1 MKTKKI
7 LAGAL
12 AAAVV
17 TTSLPGMGVPVF
29 AAGSFLTP
37 NSNCYTTDNPFT
49 FPMGAGE
56 VKTLEAELA
65 TTLYNDT
72 SNNENNRW
80 PMKIQTEN
88 GVTAVHDMAKN
99 GDYAT
104 YAYTAEAGL
113 YLVTAHYAC
122 GGNNTMVV
130 SDAVTKSDKV
140 NTVFMQVAS
149 TKVGNDLQWRTK
161 QFLLRINKTGAGTLK
176 IASTSGNQA
185 EDAPR
190 LDKLEIT
197 KMQMPKYEGENRF
210 SFPTELNAT
219 TPATLEAEYGII
231 TNVITTEDENGN
243 YPAQEKM
250 DNDRGKDPWT
260 GNGYFLTSVNTGDSV
275 AYAYHAKKPG
285 IYEFTATY
293 RSGSNDNHY
302 TWSSDNNQIVDGSV
316 QAGNTGENA
325 SSVTKTKTFRVAVAK
340 AGDGTLT
347 FAAPNPSSQ
356 GKKNMAMTDK
366 FDITLVVD
374 KSALASTIA
383 EADALNL
390 DDYEDAGKKAF
401 TAALDAA
408 KEVNTNYTDAL
419 TQEQV
424 NEALDALNTAKN
436 ALTLKATTTDI
447 RIKTQPVKKVYNL
460 GEAVDTRGLV
470 VEAVKSTGNVELT
483 EADYDVTGFD
493 SAEAGTKTLT
503 VTLKA
508 NTTLTA
514 TTNVEV
520 VDGARLDAKVTE
532 AEAKTAD
539 KHYTSATKEAFDAKL
554 SAAKTVQ
561 DDIKAANGDN
571 NVTASGTAVTAAR
584 VEEATTAL
592 NSAMNDLEEMYKVTV
607 PAGAELTVEAGVESE
622 TGSGDTNKWAYV
634 PVATKVTVNA
644 PKTNAS
650 GDKFAAWTW
659 NKQKL
664 SESNEYAFYVVG
676 DMNLQMTYDAST
688 VDEAEVVL
696 VGSTKYTEK
705 EKKRSF
711 IAKRSVSKKCEKVL
725 EYGVVVTDQT
735 GWDRYYKVGAANPK
749 LFKKGSTRTK
759 YSRKYSDRDGLLAYN
774 GTFVANL
781 KVADKNEKWYGRPY
795 VIYQDA
801 KGVTKTVYAD
811 KVIRY

>member
-1 MKTKKI
+1 M
-7 LAGAL
+7 

-37 NSNCYTTDNPFT
+37 NSNCYTTDNPFI

-88 GVTAVHDMAKN
+88 GVTAVYDMAKN

-210 SFPTELNAT
+210 SFPTELNAA

-250 DNDRGKDPWT
+250 DNDRDKDPWT
-260 GNGYFLTSVNTGDSV
+260 GNRYFLTSVNTGDSV
-275 AYAYHAKKPG
+275 AYAYHAEKPG

-302 TWSSDNNQIVDGSV
+302 TWSSDNNQIVAGSV

-325 SSVTKTKTFRVAVAK
+325 SSVTKTKTFRVAVAE

-374 KSALASTIA
+374 KSDLVSAI
-383 EADALNL
+383 ENVKDLNL
-390 DDYEDAGKKAF
+390 DDYEDAGKEAF
-401 TAALDAA
+401 RTALATAQ
-408 KEVNTNYTDAL
+408 EVNTNYTDTL
-419 TQEQV
+419 TQEDVANAV
-424 NEALDALNTAKN
+424 NALNTAKS
-436 ALTLKATTTDI
+436 ALTLKAETTDI
-447 RIKTQPVKKVYNL
+447 QIKTQPTKTVYNL
-460 GEAVDTRGLV
+460 GESFDTTGLT

-483 EADYDVTGFD
+483 ETDYTVTGFD
-493 SAEAGTKTLT
+493 SDAVGTKTLT
-503 VTLKA
+503 VTLNA
-508 NTTLTA
+508 NTDLTA
-514 TTNVEV
+514 TTDVEV
-520 VDGARLDAKVTE
+520 VDGARLDAKVAE
-532 AEAKTAD
+532 AEAKTAG
-539 KHYTSATKEAFDAKL
+539 HYTSATRIAFDEKL
-554 SAAKTVQ
+554 TAAKAVQ
-561 DDIKAANGDN
+561 DDIKAANGGSTVTVS
-571 NVTASGTAVTAAR
+571 VTADR
-584 VEEATTAL
+584 VAQATTAL
-592 NSAMNDLEEMYKVTV
+592 DSAMNDLEEMYKVTV
-607 PAGAELTVEAGVESE
+607 PAGAELTVEDGVESE
-622 TGSGDTNKWAYV
+622 SGSGDANKWVYV
-634 PVATKVTVNA
+634 PVATKVTVTA
-644 PKTNAS
+644 PKTNDANE
-650 GDKFAAWTW
+650 KFAAWTW

-688 VDEAEVVL
+688 VKEEEVVL
-696 VGSTKYTEK
+696 VGSTKYTTE
-705 EKKRSF
+705 KRSF
-711 IAKRSVSKKCEKVL
+711 IAKRSVSKKCKKVL
-725 EYGVVVTDQT
+725 EYGVVVTDQK
-735 GWDRYYKVGAANPK
+735 GWDTYYKVGAANPK
-749 LFKKGSTRTK
+749 LFKKGNTRTK

-811 KVIRY
+811 NVIKY

>member
-37 NSNCYTTDNPFT
+37 DSNCYTANNPFT
-49 FPMGAGE
+49 FPRGEE

-65 TTLYNDT
+65 TTLYTGERNQYPMHIETNDG
-72 SNNENNRW
+72 R
-80 PMKIQTEN
+80 
-88 GVTAVHDMAKN
+88 TAIHDMLKN

-122 GGNNTMVV
+122 GGDNTMVL
-130 SDAVTKSDKV
+130 SDAGTKNNNV
-140 NTVFMQVAS
+140 NTVFMSVAS
-149 TKVGNDLQWRTK
+149 TSVDRIPQWRTK
-161 QFLLRINKTGAGTLK
+161 QFLLKINNTGAGTLK
-176 IASTSGNQA
+176 IASTG

-210 SFPTELNAT
+210 SFPTELNAA

-231 TNVITTEDENGN
+231 TNYVANDDGD
-243 YPAQEKM
+243 YPAQEKK
-250 DNDRGKDPWT
+250 DNDRGQTQWT
-260 GNGYFLTSVNTGDSV
+260 GNGYYLTSVNTGDSV
-275 AYAYHAKKPG
+275 AYAYHAEKPG
-285 IYEFTATY
+285 IYAFTATY
-293 RSGSNDNHY
+293 RSGSSKNHY
-302 TWSSDNNQIVDGSV
+302 TWSSDNNKIVPGRV
-316 QAGNTGENA
+316 QAGNSGENA
-325 SSVTKTKTFRVAVAK
+325 SSVTKTKTFRVAVAE
-340 AGDGTLT
+340 AGDGILT
-347 FAAPNPSSQ
+347 FAAPNPSNSTE
-356 GKKNMAMTDK
+356 KDMAMTDR

-374 KSALASTIA
+374 KSALVSAIT
-383 EADALNL
+383 EAGKLNL
-390 DDYEDAGKKAF
+390 SEYEDAGKDDF
-401 TAALDAA
+401 TAALATA
-408 KEVNTNYTDAL
+408 QEVNTNYTDAL

-424 NEALDALNTAKN
+424 NEAVDALNTAKN

-460 GEAVDTRGLV
+460 KDDVDTTGLV
-470 VEAVKSTGNVELT
+470 VEAVKDNNTTEELASDAYTVALDSTST
-483 EADYDVTGFD
+483 
-493 SAEAGTKTLT
+493 GTKTLT

-508 NTTLTA
+508 NTSLTA
-514 TTNVEV
+514 TTDVEV
-520 VDGARLDAKVTE
+520 VDGASLDAKVTE
-532 AEAKTAD
+532 AETKTAG
-539 KHYTSATKEAFDAKL
+539 KHYTKATRVTFDEKL
-554 SAAKTVQ
+554 TAAKAVQ
-561 DDIKAANGDN
+561 NDIKAVNGGST
-571 NVTASGTAVTAAR
+571 VTVSVTAAR
-584 VEEATTAL
+584 VEEATVAL
-592 NSAMNDLEEMYKVTV
+592 DSAMNDLEEMYKVTV
-607 PAGAELTVEAGVESE
+607 PTEADLTVEAGVESE

-644 PKTNAS
+644 PKTNTS

-659 NKQKL
+659 GGQKL
-664 SESNEYAFYVVG
+664 SGSNEYAFYVVG
-676 DMNLQMTYDAST
+676 NMELQMTYDANT
-688 VDEAEVVL
+688 VNEAEVVL

-749 LFKKGSTRTK
+749 LFKKGNTRTK

-811 KVIRY
+811 KVIEY

>member
-29 AAGSFLTP
+29 AAGESLTT
-37 NSNCYTTDNPFT
+37 SNYTTKNPFR
-49 FPMGAGE
+49 FPMQGE
-56 VKTLEAELA
+56 GPATLEAELA
-65 TTLYNDT
+65 TELHNDT
-72 SNNENNRW
+72 GNDGGYS
-80 PMKIQTEN
+80 MKIITEDN
-88 GVTAVHDMAKN
+88 RTFIKDMLKN

-122 GGNNTMVV
+122 GGTNTMVL
-130 SDAVTKSDKV
+130 SDADNKNDKI
-140 NTVFMQVAS
+140 NTVAVRVAS
-149 TKVGNDLQWRTK
+149 TSVNNVPQWRTT
-161 QFLLRINKTGAGTLK
+161 QFLLSVNKSGTGTLK
-176 IASTSGNQA
+176 IASDKTQ
-185 EDAPR
+185 DAPR
-190 LDKLEIT
+190 IDRLEIT
-197 KMQMPKYEGENRF
+197 KVLQKYEDTNRF
-210 SFPTELNAT
+210 QFPTNAT
-219 TPATLEAEYGII
+219 AAVLEAESGII
-231 TNVITTEDENGN
+231 TNVKENAN
-243 YPAQEKM
+243 NQDDYEQYPATEQAE
-250 DNDRGKDPWT
+250 NWP
-260 GNGYFLTSVNTGDSV
+260 GNGYFVNSVNTGDSV
-275 AYAYHAKKPG
+275 AYAYHAEKPG

-293 RSGSNDNHY
+293 RSGSEKNHY
-302 TWSSDNNQIVDGSV
+302 TWSSDNGQIEAGSV
-316 QAGNTGENA
+316 QAGNNVA
-325 SSVTKTKTFRVAVAK
+325 QVTTTTTKTFRVAVK
-340 AGDGTLT
+340 TAGDGILT
-347 FAAPNPSSQ
+347 FAAPKVAENVE
-356 GKKNMAMTDK
+356 NMAQTDK

-374 KSALASTIA
+374 KSALVSAIA

-390 DDYEDAGKKAF
+390 NNYENGETKEAF
-401 TAALDAA
+401 KTALTNA
-408 KEVNTNYTDAL
+408 KTANTNYTDAL
-419 TQEQV
+419 TQTEVDNAV
-424 NEALDALNTAKN
+424 NALNTAKN

-447 RIKTQPVKKVYNL
+447 QIKTQPVKKVYNL
-460 GEAVDTRGLV
+460 NEAVNTTGLV
-470 VEAVKSTGNVELT
+470 VEAVKDNNTTEELASDAYTVALDST
-483 EADYDVTGFD
+483 AI
-493 SAEAGTKTLT
+493 GTKKLT

-514 TTNVEV
+514 TTDVEV

-561 DDIKAANGDN
+561 DDIKVANGDN

-584 VEEATTAL
+584 VADAITAL
-592 NSAMNDLEEMYKVTV
+592 DTAMNDLEEVYKVTV
-607 PAGAELTVEAGVESE
+607 PAGAELTVVDKVENE
-622 TGSGDTNKWAYV
+622 PGSDDTNKWVYV
-634 PVATKVTVNA
+634 PVATKVMVKA
-644 PKTNAS
+644 PETNAS
-650 GDKFAAWTW
+650 GEKFAAWTW
-659 NKQKL
+659 DKQKL

-749 LFKKGSTRTK
+749 LFKKGNTRTK

-811 KVIRY
+811 KVIKY

>member
-88 GVTAVHDMAKN
+88 GVTAVYDMAKN

-210 SFPTELNAT
+210 SFPTELNAA

-275 AYAYHAKKPG
+275 AYAYHAEKPG
-285 IYEFTATY
+285 IYEFTARY

-302 TWSSDNNQIVDGSV
+302 TWSSDNGNIVAGSV
-316 QAGNTGENA
+316 QAGHTD
-325 SSVTKTKTFRVAVAK
+325 SSATQTKTFKVAVAE
-340 AGDGTLT
+340 AGDGILT
-347 FAAPNPSSQ
+347 FAAPEPGT

-374 KSALASTIA
+374 KGALVSAIKG
-383 EADALNL
+383 ADELNL
-390 DDYEDAGKKAF
+390 ANYEDGETKEAF
-401 TAALDAA
+401 KTALTNA
-408 KEVNTNYTDAL
+408 KTANTNYTDAL

-424 NEALDALNTAKN
+424 NEAVDTLNTAKN

-460 GEAVDTRGLV
+460 KDDVDTTGLV
-470 VEAVKSTGNVELT
+470 VEAVKDNNTTEELASDAYTVVLDSTST
-483 EADYDVTGFD
+483 
-493 SAEAGTKTLT
+493 GTKTLT

-508 NTTLTA
+508 NTSLIA
-514 TTNVEV
+514 TTDVEV
-520 VDGARLDAKVTE
+520 VDGASLDAKVTE
-532 AEAKTAD
+532 AETKTAG
-539 KHYTSATKEAFDAKL
+539 KHYTKATRVTFDEKL
-554 SAAKTVQ
+554 TAAKAVQ
-561 DDIKAANGDN
+561 NDIKAVNGGST
-571 NVTASGTAVTAAR
+571 VTVSVTAAR
-584 VEEATTAL
+584 VEEATAAL
-592 NSAMNDLEEMYKVTV
+592 DSAMNDLEEMYKVTV
-607 PAGAELTVEAGVESE
+607 PAGAELTVETGVERE
-622 TGSGDTNKWAYV
+622 PGSDNANKWVYV
-634 PVATKVTVNA
+634 PVATKVTVKA
-644 PKTNAS
+644 PKTN
-650 GDKFAAWTW
+650 DENKKFAAWTW

-676 DMNLQMTYDAST
+676 DMNLQMTYDAGT
-688 VDEAEVVL
+688 VKEEEVVL
-696 VGSTKYTEK
+696 VGSTKYT

-711 IAKRSVSKKCEKVL
+711 IAKRSVSKKCQKVL
-725 EYGVVVTDQT
+725 EYGVVVTDQK
-735 GWDRYYKVGAANPK
+735 GWDTYYKEGVTNQKP
-749 LFKKGSTRTK
+749 FEKGNTRTK
-759 YSRKYSDRDGLLAYN
+759 CSKKVAATGNLLAYN

-781 KVADKNEKWYGRPY
+781 KVADKNEKWYGRAY
-795 VIYQDA
+795 VRYTDA
-801 KGVTKTVYAD
+801 NGQEKTFYAPN
-811 KVIRY
+811 VIEY

>member
-88 GVTAVHDMAKN
+88 GVTAVYDMAKN

-122 GGNNTMVV
+122 GGDNTMVV

-149 TKVGNDLQWRTK
+149 TKVGNDPQWRTK

-210 SFPTELNAT
+210 SFPTELNAA

-260 GNGYFLTSVNTGDSV
+260 GNRYFLTSVNTGDSV
-275 AYAYHAKKPG
+275 AYAYHAEKPG
-285 IYEFTATY
+285 IYEFTARY

-302 TWSSDNNQIVDGSV
+302 TWSSTDSKIVAGSV
-316 QAGNTGENA
+316 QAGHTD
-325 SSVTKTKTFRVAVAK
+325 SSATQTKTFKVAVAE
-340 AGDGTLT
+340 AGDGILT
-347 FAAPNPSSQ
+347 FAAPNPSSS

-374 KSALASTIA
+374 KSDLVSAI
-383 EADALNL
+383 ADAEDLNL
-390 DDYEDAGKKAF
+390 DDYEDAGKEAF
-401 TAALDAA
+401 RTALATAQ
-408 KEVNTNYTDAL
+408 EVNTNYTDTL
-419 TQEQV
+419 TQEDVANAV
-424 NEALDALNTAKN
+424 NALNAAKD

-447 RIKTQPVKKVYNL
+447 QIKTQPVKKVYNL
-460 GEAVDTRGLV
+460 GEAVDTAGLV

-483 EADYDVTGFD
+483 AADYTVTGFD
-493 SAEAGTKTLT
+493 STSKGTKTLT

-508 NTTLTA
+508 NTSLIA
-514 TTNVEV
+514 TTDVEV
-520 VDGARLDAKVTE
+520 VDGASLDAKVTE
-532 AEAKTAD
+532 AETKTAG
-539 KHYTSATKEAFDAKL
+539 KHYTLATKAVFDEKL
-554 SAAKTVQ
+554 NAAKTVQ
-561 DDIKAANGDN
+561 NDIKAANGDSA
-571 NVTASGTAVTAAR
+571 VTASGTAVTADR
-584 VEEATTAL
+584 VAQATTAL
-592 NSAMNDLEEMYKVTV
+592 DSAMNDLEEMYKVTV
-607 PAGAELTVEAGVESE
+607 PAGAELTVEDGVESE
-622 TGSGDTNKWAYV
+622 SGSDNANKWVYV
-634 PVATKVTVNA
+634 PVATKVTVKA
-644 PKTNAS
+644 PKTN
-650 GDKFAAWTW
+650 DENKKFAAWTW
-659 NKQKL
+659 DKQKL
-664 SESNEYAFYVVG
+664 SESNEYAFYVVA
-676 DMNLQMTYDAST
+676 DMDLQMTYDANT

-705 EKKRSF
+705 KRSF
-711 IAKRSVSKKCEKVL
+711 IAKRSVSKKCQKVL
-725 EYGVVVTDQT
+725 EYGVVVTDQK
-735 GWDRYYKVGAANPK
+735 GWETYYGEGATNPK
-749 LFKKGSTRTK
+749 PFEKGSTRTK
-759 YSRKYSDRDGLLAYN
+759 CSRKYSEHDGLLAYN
-774 GTFVANL
+774 GTFKANL
-781 KVADKNEKWYGRPY
+781 KVANKSEKWYGRPY

-801 KGVTKTVYAD
+801 KGVTKTVYA
-811 KVIRY
+811 KNVIRY

>member
-17 TTSLPGMGVPVF
+17 TTSLPGMGIPVF
-29 AAGSFLTP
+29 AAGSLLTSDP
-37 NSNCYTTDNPFT
+37 NCYTTNNPFA
-49 FPMGAGE
+49 FPTEAGE
-56 VKTLEAELA
+56 VQTLEAELA
-65 TTLYNDT
+65 TTLWNDT
-72 SNNENNRW
+72 TNGNQY
-80 PMKIQTEN
+80 PMHIETGN
-88 GVTAVHDMAKN
+88 GRTAIHDMLKN

-104 YAYTAEAGL
+104 YAYKAEAGL

-122 GGNNTMVV
+122 GGENTMVL
-130 SDAVTKSDKV
+130 SDADNKNDKI
-140 NTVFMQVAS
+140 NTVAVRVAS
-149 TKVGNDLQWRTK
+149 TSENNVPQWRTT
-161 QFLLRINKTGAGTLK
+161 QFLLSVNKSGTGTLK
-176 IASTSGNQA
+176 IASDKTQ
-185 EDAPR
+185 DAPR
-190 LDKLEIT
+190 IDKLEIT
-197 KMQMPKYEGENRF
+197 KVLRKYEDTNRF
-210 SFPTELNAT
+210 QFPTNAS
-219 TPATLEAEYGII
+219 PVTLEAECGIV
-231 TNVITTEDENGN
+231 TNVKANANAQDDYEQ
-243 YPAQEKM
+243 YPATEQAASWASK
-250 DNDRGKDPWT
+250 
-260 GNGYFLTSVNTGDSV
+260 GYFVNSVNTGDSV
-275 AYAYHAKKPG
+275 AYAYHAEKPG

-293 RSGSNDNHY
+293 RSGSEKNHY
-302 TWSSDNNQIVDGSV
+302 TWSSDNGQIEAGSV
-316 QAGNTGENA
+316 QAGNNVA
-325 SSVTKTKTFRVAVAK
+325 QVTTTTTKTFRVAVK
-340 AGDGTLT
+340 TAGDGILT
-347 FAAPNPSSQ
+347 FAAPEPAENVE
-356 GKKNMAMTDK
+356 NMAQTDK

-374 KSALASTIA
+374 KSDLVSAIEEANALVP
-383 EADALNL
+383 NL
-390 DDYEDAGKKAF
+390 DNYEDGETKTAF
-401 TAALDAA
+401 TAALDDANG
-408 KEVNTNYTDAL
+408 VNINYADTL
-419 TQEQV
+419 TQDDV
-424 NEALDALNTAKN
+424 NNAVTRLNNAKAALV
-436 ALTLKATTTDI
+436 LKTTRI
-447 RIKTQPVKKVYNL
+447 QIKTHPTKKVYNL
-460 GEAVDTRGLV
+460 KEAVNTEGLV
-470 VEAVKSTGNVELT
+470 VEAVKADGTTEELASDAYT
-483 EADYDVTGFD
+483 VALD
-493 SAEAGTKTLT
+493 SATAGTKKLT

-508 NTTLTA
+508 NAELTA
-514 TTNVEV
+514 TTTAVEV
-520 VDGARLDAKVTE
+520 VDGASLDKKVAEAK
-532 AEAKTAD
+532 AKTAD
-539 KHYTSATKEAFDAKL
+539 KHYTLATKEAFDAKL

-571 NVTASGTAVTAAR
+571 NVTASGTAVTADR
-584 VEEATTAL
+584 VAQATTAL
-592 NSAMNDLEEMYKVTV
+592 DSAMNDLEEMYKVTV
-607 PAGAELTVEAGVESE
+607 PAGAEITVEDGVENE
-622 TGSGDTNKWAYV
+622 TGSGDANKWVYV

-644 PKTNAS
+644 PKTNND

-659 NKQKL
+659 DKQKL